1 METSMPI
8 RYPEILSLTSEPA
21 PYQWGD
27 RETMLYALGIGLG
40 GDPMNET
47 ELPFVYESGLKAVPT
62 MATVVAWGAGPAIA
76 RKFLRASHRGVV
88 SVLVARR
95 LPRRS

>member
-1 METSMPI
+1 MPI
-8 RYPEILSLTSEPA
+8 QYPEILSLKSDPQ
-21 PYQWGD
+21 PFKWGD

-62 MATVVAWGAGPAIA
+62 MAT
-76 RKFLRASHRGVV
+76 RSCHASVWPRSLG
-88 SVLVARR
+88 SV
-95 LPRRS
+95 PS